1 MISIANMKNEYVKRD
16 QKAVILQLCFEV
28 MKRASESET
37 KGGII
42 AGHRM
47 PMRSRPRPQSIEA
60 AVATSKALS
69 TRPRACR
76 HPE

>member
-28 MKRASESET
+28 MKRASENET

-47 PMRSRPRPQSIEA
+47 PMRSRPQSIEA

-76 HPE
+76 HLE